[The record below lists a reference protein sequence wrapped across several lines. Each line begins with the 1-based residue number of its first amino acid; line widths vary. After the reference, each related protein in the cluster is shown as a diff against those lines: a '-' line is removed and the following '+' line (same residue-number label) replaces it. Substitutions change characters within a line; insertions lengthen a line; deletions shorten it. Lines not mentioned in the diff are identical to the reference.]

1 MTEAEQLKERAEN
14 ARSKSD
20 VQIKYE
26 ALIEEMK
33 KAADI
38 GMVAISQTKYTV
50 DGLKYTRGGMY
61 GGMSVDYDKMYREQD
76 ELFAMLRK
84 NGFEVRM
91 SDLELPSVLDINL
104 SKQER
109 EQIELRK
116 KLIEKQVLV
125 IWDTDYFDAEA
136 SSENS

>member
-26 ALIEEMK
+26 ALVEEMK

-61 GGMSVDYDKMYREQD
+61 GGMSVDYEKMYREQD
-76 ELFAMLRK
+76 ELFEMLRK
-84 NGFEVRM
+84 NGFTVRM

-104 SKQER
+104 SKEER

>member
-26 ALIEEMK
+26 ALVEEMK

-104 SKQER
+104 SKEER

-136 SSENS
+136 SGENS